1 MQPYLDE
8 DVRKTEYR
16 STSDEIWQRIESVGS
31 LIYKILVRIKATED
45 LLLNR
50 VFNKQYEVDHGRVT
64 LRGKK
69 RISAGSVQNPNDTDY
84 RIKGEQ

>member
-1 MQPYLDE
+1 M
-8 DVRKTEYR
+8 
-16 STSDEIWQRIESVGS
+16 
-31 LIYKILVRIKATED
+31 RIKATED